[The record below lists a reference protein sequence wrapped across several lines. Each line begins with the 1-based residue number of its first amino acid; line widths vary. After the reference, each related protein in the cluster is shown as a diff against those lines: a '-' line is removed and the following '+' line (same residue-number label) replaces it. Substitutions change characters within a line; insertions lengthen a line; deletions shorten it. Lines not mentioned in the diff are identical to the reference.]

1 MHLPPTIVTV
11 DPEVLGGTPVFTG
24 TRVPV
29 ATLYDYLE
37 AGDGIGEFMLD
48 FPGVAKAQI
57 IALLEAHPPGFFHS
71 CRLVS

>member
-1 MHLPPTIVTV
+1 MQLPANIVTI
-11 DPEVLGGTPVFTG
+11 DPDVLGGTPVFTG

-48 FPGVAKAQI
+48 FPGVAKEQI
-57 IALLEAHPPGFFHS
+57 IGLLEAHRHD
-71 CRLVS
+71 LVA